1 MIVISD
7 TGPIIGLSKIDKI
20 FLLKKIAKEIL
31 IPPMVQKELF
41 GKTGPESEII
51 DKVFRRVIFG
61 KTFASFAP

>member
-31 IPPMVQKELF
+31 IPPMV
-41 GKTGPESEII
+41 
-51 DKVFRRVIFG
+51 
-61 KTFASFAP
+61 